1 MIIFALANKI
11 KRVSLKI
18 LNIMAKLTFNEL
30 KKKFGFTAKRTKA
43 YRVLD
48 EFGANITSRVKVMT
62 MAGGLF
68 AIDEFGIDITNQ
80 VKFEHI

>member
-1 MIIFALANKI
+1 MTIFALANKI
-11 KRVSLKI
+11 KKQSLKV

-30 KKKFGFTAKRTKA
+30 RKKFGFTAKRTKA

-80 VKFEHI
+80 VKFERI

>member
-11 KRVSLKI
+11 KKQSLKV

-30 KKKFGFTAKRTKA
+30 RKKFGFTAKRTKA

-80 VKFEHI
+80 VKFERI

>member
-1 MIIFALANKI
+1 
-11 KRVSLKI
+11 
-18 LNIMAKLTFNEL
+18 MAKLTFNEL
-30 KKKFGFTAKRTKA
+30 KKKFGFTAKRTKV

>member
-1 MIIFALANKI
+1 
-11 KRVSLKI
+11 
-18 LNIMAKLTFNEL
+18 MAKLTFNEL
-30 KKKFGFTAKRTKA
+30 RKKFGFIAKRTKS

-80 VKFEHI
+80 VKFERI

>member
-1 MIIFALANKI
+1 LIIFALANKI
-11 KRVSLKI
+11 KKQSLKV

-30 KKKFGFTAKRTKA
+30 RKKFGFTAKRTKA

-80 VKFEHI
+80 VKFERI

>member
-11 KRVSLKI
+11 KKQSLKV

-30 KKKFGFTAKRTKA
+30 RKKFGFTAKRTKA

-80 VKFEHI
+80 VNFERI

>member
-1 MIIFALANKI
+1 
-11 KRVSLKI
+11 
-18 LNIMAKLTFNEL
+18 MAKLTFNEL
-30 KKKFGFTAKRTKA
+30 RKKFGFTAKRTKA

-68 AIDEFGIDITNQ
+68 AIDEFGIDVTNQ
-80 VKFEHI
+80 VNFERI

>member
-1 MIIFALANKI
+1 
-11 KRVSLKI
+11 
-18 LNIMAKLTFNEL
+18 MAKLTFNEL
-30 KKKFGFTAKRTKA
+30 RKKFGFTAKRAKA

-80 VKFEHI
+80 VNFERI

>member
-11 KRVSLKI
+11 KKVSLKI

-30 KKKFGFTAKRTKA
+30 RKKFGFTAKRTKA

-80 VKFEHI
+80 VKFERI